1 MISAMAI
8 DQGDSY
14 TVRTKIKG
22 NGDELEAET
31 LAILRGVWR
40 QKYGPMMI
48 NSILEDFIDWVR
60 QQESI
65 K

>member
-14 TVRTKIKG
+14 AVRTKIKG
-22 NGDELEAET
+22 SGDELEAET

-40 QKYGPMMI
+40 QKYGPIMM
-48 NSILEDFIDWVR
+48 NTILEEFIDW
-60 QQESI
+60 I
-65 K
+65 KEQ